1 MWWSHF
7 LVVVL
12 LDYQEVDAEYKYFC
26 LIYTSNSQI
35 IRNVNGYQFD
45 KAFWYS
51 IWEIGQEWNW
61 RPFIKHCMVDSNL
74 PPSSEIFSRINM
86 NQENTPEQHL
96 ILHSMCE
103 LSLLL
108 ISLSPILFSFFPTL
122 PFLPFYLTTA
132 CIKMQKEA
140 NEGRIRKRRCRPSIH
155 WTKYVRG
162 VMNDYS
168 G

>member
-1 MWWSHF
+1 MWGSHF

-26 LIYTSNSQI
+26 LIYTSNNPI

-45 KAFWYS
+45 KVFWYS

-61 RPFIKHCMVDSNL
+61 RLFIKHCMVDSNL
-74 PPSSEIFSRINM
+74 PPSAEIFSRINM

-108 ISLSPILFSFFPTL
+108 IFSFADFIFIWSHSSFSS
-122 PFLPFYLTTA
+122 FLLNNSMHQNA
-132 CIKMQKEA
+132 K
-140 NEGRIRKRRCRPSIH
+140 RSKRR
-155 WTKYVRG
+155 TYTEKKV
-162 VMNDYS
+162 
-168 G
+168 

>member
-51 IWEIGQEWNW
+51 IWEIGQEWNLCS
-61 RPFIKHCMVDSNL
+61 FIKHCVVNSNL
-74 PPSSEIFSRINM
+74 PPSAEIFSRINM

-108 ISLSPILFSFFPTL
+108 IFSFADFIFIWSHSSFSS
-122 PFLPFYLTTA
+122 FLLNNSMHQNA
-132 CIKMQKEA
+132 K
-140 NEGRIRKRRCRPSIH
+140 RSKRR
-155 WTKYVRG
+155 TYTEKKV
-162 VMNDYS
+162 
-168 G
+168 

>member
-12 LDYQEVDAEYKYFC
+12 LDYQKVDAKYNYFY
-26 LIYTSNSQI
+26 LSYTSNSQI

-61 RPFIKHCMVDSNL
+61 RPFIKHCMVDSYL
-74 PPSSEIFSRINM
+74 PPSAEIFSRINM

-108 ISLSPILFSFFPTL
+108 IFSFADFIFIWSHSSFSS
-122 PFLPFYLTTA
+122 FLLNNSMHQNA
-132 CIKMQKEA
+132 K
-140 NEGRIRKRRCRPSIH
+140 RSKRR
-155 WTKYVRG
+155 TYTEKKV
-162 VMNDYS
+162 
-168 G
+168 

>member
-74 PPSSEIFSRINM
+74 PPSAEIFSRINM

-108 ISLSPILFSFFPTL
+108 IFSFADFIFIWSHSSFSS
-122 PFLPFYLTTA
+122 FLLNNSMHQNA
-132 CIKMQKEA
+132 K
-140 NEGRIRKRRCRPSIH
+140 RSKRR
-155 WTKYVRG
+155 TYTEKKV
-162 VMNDYS
+162 
-168 G
+168 